1 MHKHS
6 ARGGEENSSCPS
18 REANLGGPA
27 STLVTILTDLLRL
40 TPNWLR
46 VRRQV

>member
-1 MHKHS
+1 MYNHS
-6 ARGGEENSSCPS
+6 ARGGEDKSSCPS

-27 STLVTILTDLLRL
+27 STLVTIVKDLLRI